1 MHQDD
6 AHLPQAAAQELAQL
20 RQQVQLRDQLVEQLS
35 TELFRM
41 VKTHPPLL
49 SGSSSA
55 VPTVSANPEAESL
68 RSDLKRIEQQ
78 IEFYQSQID
87 KRDAEI
93 LRLQKSCQVLSDRNQ
108 MLEQI
113 IQQLPEVYRQKFTDR
128 LDSVKSKVQSL
139 QTENRRLNSELQQVN
154 SRLLPESRANP
165 KRMSLPTHSP
175 IDNAGATP
183 PTPPTNRDATDSE
196 G

>member
-1 MHQDD
+1 VHQDD
-6 AHLPQAAAQELAQL
+6 AHLPQAVVQELAQL
-20 RQQVQLRDQLVEQLS
+20 RQQVQMRDQLVQQLS

-49 SGSSSA
+49 SAASTA
-55 VPTVSANPEAESL
+55 VPTASANPEVESL

-93 LRLQKSCQVLSDRNQ
+93 LRLQKSCQALSERNQ

-139 QTENRRLNSELQQVN
+139 QSENRRLNSELQQVN
-154 SRLLPESRANP
+154 SRLLPESRSNP
-165 KRMSLPTHSP
+165 KRMSLPTHNPLNNS
-175 IDNAGATP
+175 GATP
-183 PTPPTNRDATDSE
+183 PAPPTES
-196 G
+196 

>member
-1 MHQDD
+1 VHQDD
-6 AHLPQAAAQELAQL
+6 AHLPQAARQELAQL
-20 RQQVQLRDQLVEQLS
+20 RQQVQMRDQLVEQLS

-49 SGSSSA
+49 SASSSA
-55 VPTVSANPEAESL
+55 VPTASTNPEAESL
-68 RSDLKRIEQQ
+68 RSDLKQIEQQ

-87 KRDAEI
+87 KRDTEI

-108 MLEQI
+108 MLEQL

-139 QTENRRLNSELQQVN
+139 QTENRRLNAELQQMN
-154 SRLLPESRANP
+154 SRLLPESRSNP
-165 KRMSLPTHSP
+165 KRMSLPNHNSMS
-175 IDNAGATP
+175 NSSVTP
-183 PTPPTNRDATDSE
+183 PPRPIPESTDSDS
-196 G
+196 